1 MFFRS
6 IRRLAAL
13 LCLPVLLAGLTACS
27 DPGAESGADTTDPA
41 GASEQPADVDAR
53 ADAFFERVF
62 EESLDLS
69 PMYKTYLGIRD
80 EDYGR
85 WNDLSEEQA
94 EAELAMARRHLEEL
108 KQFDPEQL
116 SPDTRLS
123 WRLMRRDLE
132 DTIEG
137 HEWRHHGY
145 PLNQMFGW
153 QSRIPTFLINV
164 HRVDSVEHAEAYIDR
179 LQGVDTLA
187 GQLVARIDRRADE
200 KVIAPDFVWD
210 YVISDAR
217 NVISGAPFEDGE
229 PSPLLADIREKFGAL
244 EIPEAE
250 RKALIGRAEEALVE
264 VVEPAYRRL
273 ITRSEDMDEIARSR
287 AGVWKLPE
295 GESYYDWRLRQMT
308 TTDLSAEEIHRIGLE
323 NVERIHEQMRGI
335 MEQVGFD
342 GSLQEFFEYTR
353 TDDRFYLPDTEEGRQ
368 AYLEDAREYIAG
380 MRGTL
385 PEVFG
390 RLPRAELVVK
400 AVEPFRERSAG
411 KAFYQRPAPDGSRP
425 GVFYANLHRMEDMP
439 TYQLEALVYHEAIPG
454 HHMQLSI
461 AQELE
466 DLPRFRKYGGQTAY
480 TEGWGL
486 YSERLPK
493 ELGFYE
499 DPYSDFGRLA
509 MELWRACRLV
519 VDTGIHEMRWTRE
532 QAIDY
537 LLKNTPNPEGD
548 SIKAIER
555 YIVMPGQATAYMVGM
570 LKILE
575 IRETA
580 KEALGEEFDLRDFHD
595 AVLEN
600 GALPLDVLEVTVLEK
615 LGVR

>member
-1 MFFRS
+1 MIFRKPD
-6 IRRLAAL
+6 RLAAL
-13 LCLPVLLAGLTACS
+13 LCLPVLLAGLAACS
-27 DPGAESGADTTDPA
+27 DPGSGGGDA
-41 GASEQPADVDAR
+41 PADANPDAAQGAQIDAR
-53 ADAFFERVF
+53 AEAFFDRVF
-62 EESLDLS
+62 EESLDLL
-69 PMYKTYLGIRD
+69 PMYKAYLGIRD

-85 WNDLSEEQA
+85 WNDLSDEQA
-94 EAELAMARRHLEEL
+94 EAELARARRRLEEL

-123 WRLMRRDLE
+123 WRLMRRELE

-137 HEWRHHGY
+137 HKWRHHGY
-145 PLNQMFGW
+145 PLNQMYGW

-179 LQGVDTLA
+179 LRGVGTLA
-187 GQLVARIDRRADE
+187 DQLIAQIDERADQDI
-200 KVIAPDFVWD
+200 IAPDFVWD

-217 NVISGAPFEDGE
+217 NVIRGAPFEDGE
-229 PSPLLADIREKFGAL
+229 PSPLLTDIRDKFGAL

-250 RKALIGRAEEALVE
+250 RDALMGRAEEALVE

-273 ITRSEDMDEIARSR
+273 ITRSEEMGEIASSQ
-287 AGVWKLPE
+287 AGVWKLPD
-295 GESYYDWRLRQMT
+295 GEAYYAWRLRQMT
-308 TTDLSAEEIHRIGLE
+308 TTDLSAEEIHRLGLE
-323 NVERIHEQMRGI
+323 NVERIHGQLRDI
-335 MEQVGFD
+335 MEEVGFE
-342 GSLQEFFEYTR
+342 GTLQEFFEHTR

-368 AYLEDAREYIAG
+368 TYLEDARAYIAG
-380 MRGTL
+380 MRETL

-390 RLPRAELVVK
+390 RLPEAELVVK

-425 GVFYANLHRMEDMP
+425 GIFYANLHRMQDMP
-439 TYQLEALVYHEAIPG
+439 TYQLESLVYHEGIPG
-454 HHMQLSI
+454 HHMQISI

-466 DLPRFRKYGGQTAY
+466 DLPRFRKFGGETAY
-480 TEGWGL
+480 IEGWGL

-509 MELWRACRLV
+509 AELWRACRLV
-519 VDTGIHEMRWTRE
+519 VDTGIHEKRWTRE

-537 LLKNTPNPEGD
+537 LLENTPNPEGD
-548 SIKAIER
+548 AIKSIER

-580 KEALGEEFDLRDFHD
+580 KEALGEAFDLRAFHD

-600 GALPLDVLEVTVLEK
+600 GALPLDVLEMTVLEK

>member
-1 MFFRS
+1 MLFRF
-6 IRRLAAL
+6 IHRLPVL
-13 LCLPVLLAGLTACS
+13 LCLPVLFTGLAACS
-27 DPGAESGADTTDPA
+27 DPGTGAQDDAADGAP
-41 GASEQPADVDAR
+41 ASEDSADPNAR

-80 EDYGR
+80 GDYGR

-108 KQFDPEQL
+108 EQFDPQQL
-116 SPDTRLS
+116 SPDNRLS
-123 WRLMRRDLE
+123 WRLMRRELE

-137 HEWRHHGY
+137 HKWRNHGY

-179 LQGVDTLA
+179 LRGVGTLA
-187 GQLVARIDRRADE
+187 EQLVTQLDSRADDG
-200 KVIAPDFVWD
+200 VIAPKFVWD
-210 YVISDAR
+210 YVSSDAR

-250 RKALIGRAEEALVE
+250 RAALIERAEEALRE

-273 ITRSEDMDEIARSR
+273 IARSGQMAELADTR
-287 AGVWKLPE
+287 DGVWKLPD

-308 TTDLSAEEIHRIGLE
+308 TTDLSAEEIHEIGLE

-353 TDDRFYLPDTEEGRQ
+353 TDDRFYMPDTEAGRE

-380 MRGTL
+380 MRETL

-390 RLPRAELVVK
+390 RLPEAELVVK

-466 DLPRFRKYGGQTAY
+466 DLPRFRKFGGETAY

-509 MELWRACRLV
+509 MELWRAARLV
-519 VDTGIHEMRWTRE
+519 VDTGIHEMRWPRQ

-537 LLKNTPNPEGD
+537 LLENTPNPQGD

>member
-1 MFFRS
+1 MIFRKPD
-6 IRRLAAL
+6 RLAAQ
-13 LCLPVLLAGLTACS
+13 LCLPVLLAGLAACS
-27 DPGAESGADTTDPA
+27 DPGSGGGDA
-41 GASEQPADVDAR
+41 PADANPDAPQGAPIDAR
-53 ADAFFERVF
+53 AEAFFDRVF
-62 EESLDLS
+62 EESLDLL
-69 PMYKTYLGIRD
+69 PMYKAYLGIRD

-85 WNDLSEEQA
+85 WNDLSDEQA
-94 EAELAMARRHLEEL
+94 EAELARARRHLEEL

-123 WRLMRRDLE
+123 WRLMRRELE

-137 HEWRHHGY
+137 HKWRHHGY
-145 PLNQMFGW
+145 PLNQMYGW

-179 LQGVDTLA
+179 LRGVGTLA
-187 GQLVARIDRRADE
+187 DQLIAQIDERADQDI
-200 KVIAPDFVWD
+200 IAPDFVWD

-217 NVISGAPFEDGE
+217 NVIRGAPFEDGE
-229 PSPLLADIREKFGAL
+229 PSPLLTDIRDKFGAL

-250 RKALIGRAEEALVE
+250 RDALIGRAEEALVE

-273 ITRSEDMDEIARSR
+273 ITRSEEMGEIATSQ
-287 AGVWKLPE
+287 AGAWKLPD
-295 GESYYDWRLRQMT
+295 GEAYYAWRLRQMT
-308 TTDLSAEEIHRIGLE
+308 TTDLGAEEIHRLGLE
-323 NVERIHEQMRGI
+323 NVERIHGQLRDI
-335 MEQVGFD
+335 MEEVGFE
-342 GSLQEFFEYTR
+342 GTLQEFFEHTR

-368 AYLEDAREYIAG
+368 TYLEDARAYIAG
-380 MRGTL
+380 MRETL

-390 RLPRAELVVK
+390 RLPEAELVVK

-425 GVFYANLHRMEDMP
+425 GIFYANLHRMQDMP
-439 TYQLEALVYHEAIPG
+439 TYQLESLVYHEGIPG
-454 HHMQLSI
+454 HHMQISI

-466 DLPRFRKYGGQTAY
+466 DLPRFRKFGGETAY
-480 TEGWGL
+480 IEGWGL

-509 MELWRACRLV
+509 AELWRACRLV
-519 VDTGIHEMRWTRE
+519 VDTGIHEKRWTRE

-537 LLKNTPNPEGD
+537 LLENTPNPEGD
-548 SIKAIER
+548 AIKSIER

-580 KEALGEEFDLRDFHD
+580 RETLGEAFDLRAFHD

-600 GALPLDVLEVTVLEK
+600 GALPLDVLEMTVLEK